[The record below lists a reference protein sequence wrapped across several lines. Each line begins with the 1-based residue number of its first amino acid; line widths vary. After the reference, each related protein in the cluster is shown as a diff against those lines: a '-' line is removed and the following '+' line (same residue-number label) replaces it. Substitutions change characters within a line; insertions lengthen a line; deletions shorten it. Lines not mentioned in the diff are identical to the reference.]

1 MPPEITIGIC
11 AYNEG
16 KNIGKILDNILYKQK
31 LKKEFEILVVCSGCT
46 DNTVEIV
53 KLLQEQSPEIRLFI
67 EKERKGKASAINRI
81 LLEAKGN
88 EIIFVSADTL
98 PNKEC
103 FNNLLKKMEI
113 PNVAIVCGNPIP
125 INSKKQLV
133 GRLVHLLWGFH
144 GIVFKE
150 LNDAGLAKHAT
161 EVFCLRRG
169 IVTKIPDETIND
181 DAYIA
186 LMTKKQGWLIK
197 YEPSSIVS
205 ICGPK
210 TFYEYFHQRRRVLV
224 GHLQVKKITGES
236 PQHLIYLLPQ
246 HPIEAIKLFL
256 MLLKNNSIITVIAF
270 VSVEFM
276 LHIFA
281 LNDFIKK
288 KSYTTW
294 NFLSTTKE
302 VNFNS

>member
-1 MPPEITIGIC
+1 MPPEITVGIC

-16 KNIGKILDNILYKQK
+16 KNIGKILDNILLKQK
-31 LKKEFEILVVCSGCT
+31 LEKDFEIIIVCSGCT
-46 DNTVEIV
+46 DNTVEMVKFFQEQTPKI
-53 KLLQEQSPEIRLFI
+53 KLLI
-67 EKERKGKASAINRI
+67 EEKRKGKASAINRI
-81 LLEAKGN
+81 LLEAKGKV
-88 EIIFVSADTL
+88 IIFVSADTL
-98 PNKEC
+98 PNEKC
-103 FNNLLKKMEI
+103 FNNLLKKMEL
-113 PNVAIVCGNPIP
+113 PNVGIVCGNPVP

-133 GRLVHLLWGFH
+133 GRLIHLLWGFH

-161 EVFCLRRG
+161 EVFCLRRD
-169 IVTKIPDETIND
+169 IVKQIPEETIND

-186 LMTKKQGWLIK
+186 LMTKKKGWLIK

-205 ICGPK
+205 ICGPQ
-210 TFYEYFHQRRRVLV
+210 TFYEYFHQRRRILV

-246 HPIEAIKLFL
+246 HPLEAIRLFF
-256 MLLKNNSIITVIAF
+256 MLLKKNSLVTVVAF

-276 LHIFA
+276 LYSFA
-281 LNDFIKK
+281 ISDFIKK

-294 NFLSTTKE
+294 NILSTTKE
-302 VNFNS
+302 VNFS